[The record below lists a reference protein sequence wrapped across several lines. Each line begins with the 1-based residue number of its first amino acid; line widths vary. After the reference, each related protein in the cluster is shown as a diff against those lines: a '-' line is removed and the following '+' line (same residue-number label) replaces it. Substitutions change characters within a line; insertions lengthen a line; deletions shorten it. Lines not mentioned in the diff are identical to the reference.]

1 MWWNWGFFGMSF
13 LWWIFW
19 VILIVAFFA
28 MVTPVPRRE
37 AKRTRVSALD
47 ILQRRYAAG
56 ELSTAEYEER
66 KAVLLR
72 DRELPTSAPPK
83 TTTTTTTT
91 ERPVPP
97 VPPVPQPH

>member
-1 MWWNWGFFGMSF
+1 MWWSWSFFGMSY
-13 LWWIFW
+13 LWWLVWI
-19 VILIVAFFA
+19 VLIVAFFTT
-28 MVTPVPRRE
+28 VTPVSRRE
-37 AKRTRVSALD
+37 ARRSRLSPLD

-72 DRELPTSAPPK
+72 DRELPAAPVGRP
-83 TTTTTTTT
+83 TTTAS

-97 VPPVPQPH
+97 GPTVPQPQ